1 MKLKSSITYAVGVT
15 YVVGA
20 AMLSVAAPVA
30 AQETA
35 RASDLE
41 EIVVTA
47 RKRSETVQ
55 EAPLSIQ
62 AFSTEQIEQRGIT
75 NFADLTK
82 FSSGLNFNSGTNR
95 GSSSITIRGMNQVG
109 AVADNRRDL
118 VTVFLDGVP
127 LVGAPSTYGVE
138 DLERIEIVKGPQ
150 SALFGRATFGG
161 AISMITTTPGD
172 EFKGQVSVT
181 AATHNDYRG
190 SLSVEGPIVPSILAA
205 RISVAANDFNGFYKN
220 SLGGRLGESK
230 GLFYTG
236 VVNFTPTDNFDI
248 KLRYSDRNDEDGPE
262 ATPLI
267 ARFTEHNC
275 GPFPGFQTRSL
286 LGLPP
291 SFTSVGQ
298 ARRSYCGPL
307 KAPSGPVGIN
317 VTLPGNILPQVPL
330 KESKADFDHSLLS
343 GTAEYRFGDGHAI
356 TAVLST
362 QDYQVRRLADFE
374 RAPEDRYWAYT
385 DIDQEQDSYE
395 LRLTSPSENRLKYMI
410 GVARLETTYDSL
422 GAFINGTLFGATQGG
437 PASLASLVPARNLS
451 ETDSV
456 FGSIGYDITE
466 RLSLSVEARRQDDTI
481 SSGIGLPT
489 RFEVNTKATLPRVLA
504 KYQFSDE
511 TNVYANY
518 AKGNQPT
525 QGYAT
530 FFQITPA
537 QQAIAR
543 ANGISETVPEANV
556 ENYEL
561 GIKHRSDDGRWY
573 LNASAYYLKWV
584 GRQGVRTVQ
593 VDLNGDGIIQTGAAP
608 AGETFNAV
616 PFAAGDSNT
625 KGIEVDGAFGLTD
638 QITLGGSASYAD
650 TKITKALNETLP
662 LRFFGLTDAKGFE
675 FGQVAPFTGAIYA
688 NYEAP
693 MSADRSWFVRSDLTY
708 RDRMWDSIANLAYV
722 PTQIRV
728 DLRGGLRAENW
739 DLTVFVKNLLNDKT
753 LESSRYNS
761 DSATDPFF
769 FQLAASEAVL
779 PNKRQ
784 GGVTL
789 TYRF

>member
-1 MKLKSSITYAVGVT
+1 MNVT
-15 YVVGA
+15 KRVLLGSLVVAG
-20 AMLSVAAPVA
+20 LSPEVL
-30 AQETA
+30 AQQFNQI
-35 RASDLE
+35 E

-47 RKRSETVQ
+47 RKRVETIQ

-62 AFSTEQIEQRGIT
+62 AFSADQLEQRGIN
-75 NFADLTK
+75 NFTDLAK
-82 FSSGLNFNSGTNR
+82 FSSGLNFNGGTYR
-95 GSSSITIRGMNQVG
+95 GSSSISIRGMNQVS
-109 AVADNRRDL
+109 AVGDNRRDL

-127 LVGAPSTYGVE
+127 LVGSPSNYGVE

-161 AISMITTTPGD
+161 AISMISSTPGD
-172 EFKGQVSVT
+172 EFKAQVSTT

-190 SLSVEGPIVPSILAA
+190 SLSVEGPIIPSILSG
-205 RISVAANDFNGFYKN
+205 RLSVAANDFNGFYKN
-220 SLGGRLGESK
+220 SLGGRLGETK
-230 GLFYTG
+230 GLFYAG
-236 VVNFTPTDNFDI
+236 VLSFTPTESFDL
-248 KLRYSDRNDEDGPE
+248 KVRYSDRSDEDGPE

-275 GPFPGFQTRSL
+275 GPFPGFLTRPL
-286 LGLPP
+286 GGLPP
-291 SFTSVGQ
+291 SFTTVAQ
-298 ARRSYCGPL
+298 TRRSYCGPL
-307 KAPSGPVGIN
+307 RAPSGPVGIN
-317 VTLPGNILPQVPL
+317 VTPPGNIRPEVPL
-330 KESKADFDHSLLS
+330 KDSRAELDHSLLS
-343 GTAEYRFGDGHAI
+343 GTAEYRFDSGHSI
-356 TAVLST
+356 TAVVST
-362 QDYQVRRLADFE
+362 QDYTIRRLADFE
-374 RAPEDRYWAYT
+374 RAPEDRYWAYIN
-385 DIDQEQDSYE
+385 IDQEQDSYE
-395 LRLTSPSENRLKYMI
+395 VRLTSPDESRLSYMV

-437 PASLASLVPARNLS
+437 PASAASLNPARNLS
-451 ETDSV
+451 KTDSA

-466 RLSLSVEARRQDDTI
+466 RLNLSIEARYQDDTI
-481 SSGIGLPT
+481 ESGVGLPT
-489 RFEVNTKATLPRVLA
+489 QFAVNTKATLPRVLA
-504 KYQFSDE
+504 KYAITDE
-511 TNVYANY
+511 TNLYANY

-537 QQAIAR
+537 QQTVAL
-543 ANGISETVPEANV
+543 ANGIAPTAPEAKV

-573 LNASAYYLKWV
+573 LNGSVYYLDWV

-608 AGETFNAV
+608 TGETFNAV

-625 KGIEVDGAFGLTD
+625 KGIEIDGAFAFTDYLT
-638 QITLGGSASYAD
+638 IGGSASYAD

-675 FGQVAPFTGAIYA
+675 FGQVAPFTGAVYA
-688 NYEAP
+688 TYEAP
-693 MSADRSWFVRSDLTY
+693 MAGDRSWFVRSDLTY

-722 PTQIRV
+722 PTQVRV
-728 DLRGGLRAENW
+728 DLRGGLRADNW
-739 DLTVFVKNLLNDKT
+739 DLTVFVKNLFNDKT
-753 LESSRYNS
+753 LESSRYQS

-784 GGVTL
+784 GGITV

>member
-1 MKLKSSITYAVGVT
+1 MNLKNSIT

-20 AMLSVAAPVA
+20 TMLSGAAPVA
-30 AQETA
+30 AQELA
-35 RASDLE
+35 RASVLE

-47 RKRSETVQ
+47 RKREETVQ

-62 AFSTEQIEQRGIT
+62 AFTADQIDQRGIS
-75 NFADLTK
+75 NFADLAR

-95 GSSSITIRGMNQVG
+95 GNATISIRGMNQVG
-109 AVADNRRDL
+109 PVADNRRDL

-127 LVGAPSTYGVE
+127 LVGSPSAYGVD
-138 DLERIEIVKGPQ
+138 DLERVEIVKGPQ

-161 AISMITTTPGD
+161 AISMVTTTPGD
-172 EFKGQVSVT
+172 EFKGQVSGT
-181 AATHNDYRG
+181 AATHGEYRG
-190 SLSVEGPIVPSILAA
+190 SMSVEGPIVTSILSGRFA
-205 RISVAANDFNGFYKN
+205 VAANDFNGFYKN
-220 SLGGRLGESK
+220 SLGGRLGETK

-236 VVNFTPTDNFDI
+236 VLNFTPTDSFDL
-248 KLRYSDRNDEDGPE
+248 KLRYMDRSDEDGPE

-317 VTLPGNILPQVPL
+317 VIPPANIRPEVPFKDTRAEL
-330 KESKADFDHSLLS
+330 DHSLLS

-356 TAVLST
+356 TAVVST
-362 QDYQVRRLADFE
+362 QDYVIRRLADFE
-374 RAPEDRYWAYT
+374 RAPEDRYWAFT
-385 DIDQEQDSYE
+385 DVDQEQDSYE
-395 LRLTSPSENRLKYMI
+395 LRLTSPGDSRFQYML
-410 GVARLETTYDSL
+410 GVARLETTYDTV

-437 PASLASLVPARNLS
+437 PAAAAALIPARNLS
-451 ETDSV
+451 ETDSA
-456 FGSIGYDITE
+456 FGSIGYDITD
-466 RLSLSVEARRQDDTI
+466 RLNLSIEARYQDDTI
-481 SSGIGLPT
+481 FSGVGLPT
-489 RFEVNTKATLPRVLA
+489 QFAVNTKTTLPRVLA
-504 KYQFSDE
+504 KYALTDE
-511 TNVYANY
+511 TNVYVNY

-537 QQAIAR
+537 QQQVAL
-543 ANGISETVPEANV
+543 ANGVSSTVPEAKV

-561 GIKHRSDDGRWY
+561 GIKHRSEDGRWF

-608 AGETFNAV
+608 NGETFNAV

-625 KGIEVDGAFGLTD
+625 KGIEIEGAFALND
-638 QITLGGSASYAD
+638 NVTLGGSASYAD

-675 FGQVAPFTGAIYA
+675 FGQVAPFTGAVYA
-688 NYEAP
+688 NYEAQ
-693 MSADRSWFVRSDLTY
+693 MSGDRSWFVRADLTY

-722 PTQIRV
+722 PTQVRV
-728 DLRGGLRAENW
+728 NLRGGLEGENW
-739 DLTVFVKNLLNDKT
+739 ALTLFVKNLLNEKT
-753 LESSRYNS
+753 LESSRYQS

-784 GGVTL
+784 GGVTV